1 MAGRVESMMRWSQ
14 RFNDAP
20 APKAAD
26 VGIAWFSAQGGSAA
40 HGRTVVFGTL
50 MLNVMLLILANRNLT
65 RPAFLSAMAPTPWLG
80 LVRVV
85 GRRLIRARPT
95 T

>member
-1 MAGRVESMMRWSQ
+1 
-14 RFNDAP
+14 
-20 APKAAD
+20 
-26 VGIAWFSAQGGSAA
+26 
-40 HGRTVVFGTL
+40 VFGTL

-85 GRRLIRARPT
+85 GRCLIRARPT